1 MSNETRKDLKVLQY
15 GFQKVCTI
23 DVNDTNYIHVLTPG
37 FINSN
42 NADNIFS

>member
-23 DVNDTNYIHVLTPG
+23 DVNDTNYILTHG

-42 NADNIFS
+42 IADNIFS

>member
-23 DVNDTNYIHVLTPG
+23 VVIDTNYILTPG
-37 FINSN
+37 FFNSN
-42 NADNIFS
+42 IADNIFS